1 MEPTNPTDPTQMP
14 PSQDPVPGTD
24 QPAPPMPPAD
34 PPAEDGG
41 MGMPSG
47 Q

>member
-14 PSQDPVPGTD
+14 PSQDPMPGTD
-24 QPAPPMPPAD
+24 EPSPMPPAE

-41 MGMPSG
+41 MPAG